1 MPAGVQPRRFFLAHD
16 VLESPAQQGSV
27 VMVANILA
35 WTFLGLIA
43 GFLAAKVVNRSGS
56 GILLDIV
63 LGIIGA
69 VIGGWVFHALGAAGV
84 TGFNLWSILV
94 AFVGAVLL
102 LLVWHRIHGPKSRGN
117 RTGVLT
123 PHL

>member
-1 MPAGVQPRRFFLAHD
+1 
-16 VLESPAQQGSV
+16 
-27 VMVANILA
+27 MVANLLA
-35 WTFLGLIA
+35 WIFLGLVA
-43 GFLAAKVVNRSGS
+43 GFLASKVVNRSGS

-69 VIGGWVFHALGAAGV
+69 IIGGWVFNAVGAAGV

-94 AFVGAVLL
+94 AFVGAVLA
-102 LLVWHRIHGPKSRGN
+102 LLVWHAIHGPKPRSS
-117 RTGVLT
+117 TGVMT

>member
-16 VLESPAQQGSV
+16 VVESPAQQGSV

-43 GFLAAKVVNRSGS
+43 GFLASKVVNRSGS
-56 GILLDIV
+56 GIVLDIF

-69 VIGGWVFHALGAAGV
+69 VIGGWTFHATGAAGV
-84 TGFNLWSILV
+84 TGFNLWSLVV
-94 AFVGAVLL
+94 AFGGAVLV
-102 LLVWHRIHGPKSRGN
+102 LLVWHGIQSSRPRYREG
-117 RTGVLT
+117 TVLT
-123 PHL
+123 PRL

>member
-1 MPAGVQPRRFFLAHD
+1 
-16 VLESPAQQGSV
+16 
-27 VMVANILA
+27 MVANLLA
-35 WTFLGLIA
+35 WIFLGLIA
-43 GFLAAKVVNRSGS
+43 GFLASKVFNRSGS
-56 GILLDIV
+56 GIVLDIF

-69 VIGGWVFHALGAAGV
+69 VIGGWVFDALGAAGV

-102 LLVWHRIHGPKSRGN
+102 LLAWHGVQGSKSRGS
-117 RTGVLT
+117 RSGVMT

>member
-1 MPAGVQPRRFFLAHD
+1 
-16 VLESPAQQGSV
+16 
-27 VMVANILA
+27 MVANLLA
-35 WTFLGLIA
+35 WIFLGLVA
-43 GFLAAKVVNRSGS
+43 GFLASKVVNRSGS

-69 VIGGWVFHALGAAGV
+69 IIGGWVFNAVGAAGV

-94 AFVGAVLL
+94 AFVGAVLA
-102 LLVWHRIHGPKSRGN
+102 LLVWHAIHGPKRRNS
-117 RTGVLT
+117 TGVMT